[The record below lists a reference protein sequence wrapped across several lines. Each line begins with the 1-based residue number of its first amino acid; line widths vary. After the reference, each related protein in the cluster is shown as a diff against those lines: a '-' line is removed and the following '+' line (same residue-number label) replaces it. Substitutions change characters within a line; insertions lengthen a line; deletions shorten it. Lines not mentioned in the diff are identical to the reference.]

1 MLKIYLK
8 NKEGHLF
15 KVLNDRIEAVIK
27 AQEIANTTG
36 EGVEVTE
43 VVRPKQPAIE
53 RIKTFQDALDATG
66 RVDETIIWAETLT
79 ESEIARR
86 KLHIIAEALNEGWT
100 PDWKNEKQDK
110 WYPCFYFDGL
120 AFAGVRASFAHYD
133 PTSATASIGARLCYK
148 SEKISDYAGQ
158 QFKEIYQK
166 IFDF

>member
-8 NKEGHLF
+8 NEEGHLF

-43 VVRPKQPAIE
+43 VVRPKRPAIE

-66 RVDETIIWAETLT
+66 RVDETKIWAQTLT

-86 KLHIIAEALNEGWT
+86 KLHIIAEALNEDWA
-100 PDWKNEKQDK
+100 PDWTNEGQEK
-110 WYPCFYFDGL
+110 WYPWFYFDGL
-120 AFAGVRASFAHYD
+120 AIAGVRFSSAYSI
-133 PTSATASIGARLCYK
+133 PSTATASIGVRLCYK
-148 SEKISDYAGQ
+148 SEEISDYAGEQFRELYQ
-158 QFKEIYQK
+158 Q